1 MRYLLLQWPKT
12 GILWERLL
20 FVVRVGD
27 NPRQLGGWLDESF
40 ASLELCPFFLILYF
54 WKERTGLSFRDV
66 GTIYSMLKYLLCFF
80 LEWMRVGSHNATL
93 VEGWILCEMRRIWIL
108 WVWDVFNQ
116 FCTSAFA
123 LFFFFVTIIFYL
135 LWCMPFAVAVN
146 LFSGFILKPRE
157 IKISKQGVCHLHC
170 ITS

>member
-27 NPRQLGGWLDESF
+27 NPRQLGGWLDGSF
-40 ASLELCPFFLILYF
+40 ASLELCPFFLILYI

-93 VEGWILCEMRRIWIL
+93 VEGLDSL
-108 WVWDVFNQ
+108 W
-116 FCTSAFA
+116 SEAF
-123 LFFFFVTIIFYL
+123 LDS
-135 LWCMPFAVAVN
+135 LWCGMFLTSSV
-146 LFSGFILKPRE
+146 LL
-157 IKISKQGVCHLHC
+157 HLHC
-170 ITS
+170 FFLAPLYSIYSGACLLLLLLTYFLASY